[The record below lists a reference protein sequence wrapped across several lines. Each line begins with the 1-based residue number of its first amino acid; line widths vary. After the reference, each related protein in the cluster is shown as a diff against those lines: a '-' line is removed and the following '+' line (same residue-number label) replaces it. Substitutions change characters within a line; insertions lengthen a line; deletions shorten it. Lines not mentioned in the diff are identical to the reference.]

1 MYVYLIVTVFS
12 RMWTLPEASEVAVP
26 NERRGKESELKAGDC
41 SIRKVI
47 NSLDSVLESIST
59 LKCNLMPLNSNVLPA
74 INIRD
79 PDVMWLIDPD
89 ANLCTYVTRFKENT
103 ITATCYISQTLTIMH
118 SMCDHRCF
126 LSL

>member
-1 MYVYLIVTVFS
+1 MRYLIVTVFS

-89 ANLCTYVTRFKENT
+89 ANLCTYVTRFKENV
-103 ITATCYISQTLTIMH
+103 IIVTCYISQIP
-118 SMCDHRCF
+118 
-126 LSL
+126 